1 MIFNWKMAG
10 IGMLCLLLLSAGL
23 LANYYH
29 GEYTK
34 ADTDRQTAVNQVI
47 QKQSTI
53 NEMNRRQQDLA
64 AMDAKNLQDLADAQ
78 SKIEGLR
85 DDIATNRRRLQL
97 SANCEQSGKAAS
109 SASTADAA
117 TARLTDA
124 AQRDY
129 FTLRDR
135 IEIAR
140 NQILG
145 LQEYI
150 KTQCYIA
157 PK

>member
-1 MIFNWKMAG
+1 
-10 IGMLCLLLLSAGL
+10 MLWLLVLSAGL

-53 NEMNRRQQDLA
+53 NEMNRRQQALA

-85 DDIATNRRRLQL
+85 DDVATDRRRLQL

-109 SASTADAA
+109 SASTAYAA
-117 TARLTDA
+117 TARPTDA